1 MFGLHGCILT
11 ELLKVKY
18 DKVASQNK
26 IQHGEIF
33 FYNVSVSKVSLSGT
47 DRFWSELWMKFTF
60 TKKTCRTSQ
69 STSPFN
75 ASSANF

>member
-18 DKVASQNK
+18 EKVASQNK

-33 FYNVSVSKVSLSGT
+33 FLQCLSFQGFIEWDQQILKWIMNDVYIHEENLSYQSVY
-47 DRFWSELWMKFTF
+47 
-60 TKKTCRTSQ
+60 
-69 STSPFN
+69 
-75 ASSANF
+75 